1 MKHMKRLS
9 IIPILAILF
18 LAVSCNNKKIEQLQR
33 ENDSLRNLAQQ
44 SDYTLQQ
51 YLAAF
56 NEIQENLN
64 TIKQKE
70 NIITVQ
76 TTGVEGELSD
86 NVKDQI
92 NEDILTIYRLME
104 ENKQKLEQLKKQLKA
119 SNNKNAQLLKTIQL
133 YEEQLQAKDE
143 EINQLKKKLEE
154 LNINIQQLNSQI
166 ADLQQ
171 TVDTMKQVQEV
182 QQQKLQEQDIILH
195 TAYYVVGTKQEL
207 TEHGVLDRK
216 GLLSKLS
223 ITGNFDKS
231 YFTKIDTRQ
240 VTEIPVMA
248 KKIQI
253 MTTHPSDSYTLEQE
267 GNLIKAI
274 KITNPEK
281 FWETSKFLVV
291 IVK

>member
-1 MKHMKRLS
+1 MKRL
-9 IIPILAILF
+9 LAIL
-18 LAVSCNNKKIEQLQR
+18 AVLSLVLGSCNYQKKVQQLER
-33 ENDSLRNLAQQ
+33 ENDSLRNLVQQ

-70 NIITVQ
+70 NIITIQ
-76 TTGVEGELSD
+76 TTGVEGELSE

-104 ENKQKLEQLKKQLKA
+104 ENKQKLEQLKRQLKA
-119 SNNKNAQLLKTIQL
+119 SKIKNKELMKTIQL
-133 YEEQLQAKDE
+133 YEQQLQAKDE
-143 EINQLKKKLEE
+143 EINRLKQKLAE
-154 LNINIQQLNSQI
+154 LNINIQELNQQI
-166 ADLQQ
+166 AQMQ
-171 TVDTMKQVQEV
+171 EQMDTMKQIQEE
-182 QQQKLQEQDIILH
+182 QQQKLAEQDIMLH

-207 TEHGVLDRK
+207 KEHGVIDK
-216 GLLSKLS
+216 QGLLAKLTV
-223 ITGNFDKS
+223 TGNFDKS
-231 YFTKIDTRQ
+231 YFTKIDTRE

-253 MTTHPSDSYTLEQE
+253 LTTHPQDSYQLEYE
-267 GNLIKAI
+267 DNIISKI
-274 KITNPEK
+274 KITDPER

-291 IVK
+291 MVK